1 MTAFIFFEARERAN
15 LMKSIKPTIILLTVL
30 ALALPVLAS
39 DEMTVGN
46 FVQRLARSKNLN
58 AADARIAVDSLH
70 EAGIRLPSDL
80 ALSTRL
86 TEGDVARIART
97 LGLAVSTNRP
107 DAGFS
112 SEQVDLFFASFRVE
126 LTLAVDGGAGNSA
139 RRTWDGSPFNPY
151 TKGKGGGKG
160 KKKGRSLMP
169 AEPE

>member
-1 MTAFIFFEARERAN
+1 
-15 LMKSIKPTIILLTVL
+15 MKSIRPTIILLTVL
-30 ALALPVLAS
+30 AFALPVLAS

-46 FVQRLARSKNLN
+46 FVQRLARSKNLK

-86 TEGDVARIART
+86 TEGDVARIARA

-126 LTLAVDGGAGNSA
+126 LTLAVDGGAGHSA
-139 RRTWDGSPFNPY
+139 RGSRDGSPFNPY
-151 TKGKGGGKG
+151 MKGKGGSKG
-160 KKKGRSLMP
+160 KKKGHDFRPS
-169 AEPE
+169 EPE

>member
-1 MTAFIFFEARERAN
+1 
-15 LMKSIKPTIILLTVL
+15 MKSIRPTIILLTVL
-30 ALALPVLAS
+30 ALALPVPAS

-46 FVQRLARSKNLN
+46 FVRRLARSKNLK

-86 TEGDVARIART
+86 TEGDVARIARA

-139 RRTWDGSPFNPY
+139 RGNGDGSPFNPY
-151 TKGKGGGKG
+151 MKGKGGSKG
-160 KKKGRSLMP
+160 KKKGHDFRP

>member
-1 MTAFIFFEARERAN
+1 
-15 LMKSIKPTIILLTVL
+15 MKSIRPAIVLLTVL
-30 ALALPVLAS
+30 ALALPVPAS

-46 FVQRLARSKNLN
+46 FVRRLAQAKNLI
-58 AADARIAVDSLH
+58 AADARIAVDSLR

-80 ALSTRL
+80 MLSARL
-86 TEGDVARIART
+86 TEGDVARISRA

-126 LTLAVDGGAGNSA
+126 LTLTADGGAGDSA
-139 RRTWDGSPFNPY
+139 RGGNGSPFNPY
-151 TKGKGGGKG
+151 LKGKGGGKG
-160 KKKGRSLMP
+160 KKKGHDFTP